1 MTLSAIEAPER
12 KDSFAVFQVAVAQRE
27 SEVMSILSVAGLTKR
42 YGRLTAVDDVTFD
55 VQSGQV
61 FGFLGPNG
69 SGKTTTI
76 GMVFGIV
83 TPTAGHLTL
92 FGSDNPQALAQ
103 SRRRVG
109 GTLEQ
114 PNLYPYLTGRQNLH
128 LVAQIK
134 RVADSHVEPALKAV
148 DLLAAADR
156 RTKGYSLGMKQRL
169 ALAAAML
176 GDPELLIFDEPT
188 NGLDPEGMQEIR
200 ELILKLSRSGRTI
213 VLCTHLLAEVERV
226 CTHVAILKQGRLLR
240 CGAVSDLT
248 DGAPVFRLRTDNL
261 LTLWEAVCNY
271 PAARQM
277 RREHGAVYTE
287 LADSDPALLCKYL
300 AGLGIYLAELSN
312 QRATLEETFLRL
324 TGSSGGADSGAAA

>member
-1 MTLSAIEAPER
+1 MN
-12 KDSFAVFQVAVAQRE
+12 
-27 SEVMSILSVAGLTKR
+27 ILSVAGLTKH
-42 YGRLTAVDDVTFD
+42 YGMLKAVDDLSFD
-55 VQSGQV
+55 VHSGQV

-76 GMVFGIV
+76 GMIFGIV
-83 TPTAGHLTL
+83 TPTAGHLRL
-92 FGSDNPQALAQ
+92 FGSDDPRALAQ

-128 LVAQIK
+128 LVAAIK
-134 RVADSHVEPALKAV
+134 RLDDSHIEPALRSV

-200 ELILKLSRSGRTI
+200 ELILRLSRSGRTI

-240 CGAVSDLT
+240 SGAVSELT
-248 DGAPVFRLRTDNL
+248 AGAPVFRLRADNAQA
-261 LTLWEAVCNY
+261 LWEAVANY

-277 RREHGAVYTE
+277 RRENEVVYTE
-287 LADSDPALLCKYL
+287 LADSDPALLSRYL

-312 QRATLEETFLRL
+312 QRPTLEATFLRV
-324 TGSSGGADSGAAA
+324 TASGNPDAGPAP

>member
-1 MTLSAIEAPER
+1 VT
-12 KDSFAVFQVAVAQRE
+12 
-27 SEVMSILSVAGLTKR
+27 ILSVAGLSKH
-42 YGRLTAVDDVTFD
+42 YGPLRAVDDLSFD
-55 VQSGQV
+55 VHSGQV

-76 GMVFGIV
+76 GMIFGIV
-83 TPTAGHLTL
+83 SPTAGHLRL
-92 FGSDNPQALAQ
+92 FDSDDPRALAK

-128 LVAQIK
+128 LVASIK
-134 RVADSHVEPALKAV
+134 GLGDRHIEPALGAV

-156 RTKGYSLGMKQRL
+156 NIKGYSLGMKQRL

-176 GDPELLIFDEPT
+176 GDPQLLIFDEPT

-200 ELILKLSRSGRTI
+200 ELILKLSRSGRII

-240 CGAVSDLT
+240 SGAVSDLT
-248 DGAPVFRLRTDNL
+248 TGTAVFRLRAENGRA
-261 LTLWEAVCNY
+261 LWEAVCSY
-271 PAARQM
+271 PQSRQM
-277 RREHGAVYTE
+277 RREHEAVFTE
-287 LADSDPALLCKYL
+287 LADSDPASLCKYL
-300 AGLGIYLAELSN
+300 AGLGIYLAELSS
-312 QRATLEETFLRL
+312 QRSTLEETFLRL
-324 TGSSGGADSGAAA
+324 TGANGAGTEVLP

>member
-1 MTLSAIEAPER
+1 MN
-12 KDSFAVFQVAVAQRE
+12 
-27 SEVMSILSVAGLTKR
+27 ILSVAGLTKH
-42 YGRLTAVDDVTFD
+42 YGKLRAVDDVTFD
-55 VQSGQV
+55 VHSGEV

-76 GMVFGIV
+76 GMIFGIV
-83 TPTAGHLTL
+83 TPTAGHLRL
-92 FGSDNPQALAQ
+92 FGSDDPRALAQ
-103 SRRRVG
+103 ARRRVG

-114 PNLYPYLTGRQNLH
+114 PNLYPYLTGRQNLR
-128 LVAQIK
+128 LVAAIK
-134 RVADSHVEPALKAV
+134 RLSDSHIEPALQAV
-148 DLLAAADR
+148 DLLTAADR
-156 RTKGYSLGMKQRL
+156 KTKGYSLGMKQRL

-200 ELILKLSRSGRTI
+200 ELILTLSRSGRTI

-240 CGAVSDLT
+240 SGPVSELT
-248 DGAPVFRLRTDNL
+248 AGAPVFRLRTDNVN
-261 LTLWEAVCNY
+261 TLWEAVSKY
-271 PAARQM
+271 PPARRM

-312 QRATLEETFLRL
+312 QRSSLEETFLRL
-324 TGSSGGADSGAAA
+324 TGSSGATDMESAP